1 MNEAEAAYG
10 RLSLIALAQGLAL
23 GLAWAIVAPF
33 LRELGYTGTEYG
45 AMGGSAVLTSSL
57 LTIASGILSDVFG
70 AKPLALIGIL
80 GASAS
85 LQLIASGEK
94 LLVAAGFMAQGASMG
109 LGMTAWTTLV
119 SRSVDDSKLHYAM
132 SYVQSASTFGV
143 AIGSFLGFVPVAYSR
158 HTGIPLVE
166 AYSLTLRVAGV
177 LVLLSAPLILGV
189 KERRSRKGG
198 ASRPGLR
205 DARRMLRGKFLVL
218 ATVNIMV
225 GFGAAMSIHNIDYYF
240 AAKYGI
246 TSAELGGILGLQQI
260 VMALLMRFMPSLAD
274 RYGGL
279 LRIYLSVTIP
289 SIPLLIAMTLTN
301 NLTLAASLYIIRSIL
316 MNVANPLYTAKALSL
331 VPLEL
336 RGSASG
342 VLSLS
347 WSLPASAGRAVGG
360 YLLDIN
366 VELPLRL
373 TALIYTTSLTFLAH
387 KFRDELRRKS
397 IIQYYSRVNIV
408 IRR

>member
-1 MNEAEAAYG
+1 MRAEEPGGLNEAEASYG
-10 RLSLIALAQGLAL
+10 RLSLIALAQGLAM

-143 AIGSFLGFVPVAYSR
+143 AIGSFLGFAPVAYSR

-189 KERRSRKGG
+189 KERRSTREGRT
-198 ASRPGLR
+198 SRPGLR

-260 VMALLMRFMPSLAD
+260 VMALLMRFMPGLAD

-279 LRIYLSVTIP
+279 LRIYLAVTTP

-342 VLSLS
+342 ILSLS

-360 YLLDIN
+360 YLLDLN

-373 TALIYTTSLTFLAH
+373 TALIYTTSLTFLAY
-387 KFRDELRRKS
+387 KFRDELGRRA
-397 IIQYYSRVNIV
+397 
-408 IRR
+408 

>member
-1 MNEAEAAYG
+1 MNEAEASYG
-10 RLSLIALAQGLAL
+10 RLSLIALAQGLAM

-143 AIGSFLGFVPVAYSR
+143 AIGSFLGFAPVAYSR

-189 KERRSRKGG
+189 KERRSTREGRT
-198 ASRPGLR
+198 SRPGLR

-260 VMALLMRFMPSLAD
+260 VMALLMRFMPGLAD

-279 LRIYLSVTIP
+279 LRIYLAVTTP

-342 VLSLS
+342 ILSLS

-360 YLLDIN
+360 YLLDLN

-373 TALIYTTSLTFLAH
+373 TALIYTTSLIFLAY
-387 KFRDELRRKS
+387 KFRDELGRRA
-397 IIQYYSRVNIV
+397 
-408 IRR
+408 